1 MPFYVEGILE
11 SDTTAPKKIA
21 VSSVPYWDEK
31 YPVYRVLLNGSYK
44 DAKTRISAEL
54 FNSIQGLSVGEK
66 APFKLDWG
74 HSYIFTKTARI
85 GGRRRTRTRSRRHR
99 KRRSTRRKSN

>member
-11 SDTTAPKKIA
+11 SSDTTKPKKIA

-31 YPVYRVLLNGSYK
+31 YPVYRVLLNGTYK

-54 FNSIQGLSVGEK
+54 FNSIQGLSVGDK
-66 APFKLDWG
+66 AEFKLDWG

-85 GGRRRTRTRSRRHR
+85 CGHRRTRTHRHR